1 MGYFFPET
9 LYIESFS
16 FGNTSGVALSYQ
28 IKIDYSLETN
38 FRWRNHKGGNKT
50 VGE

>member
-28 IKIDYSLETN
+28 ITIDYYNMKLKHTLLHESLSVK
-38 FRWRNHKGGNKT
+38 FKI
-50 VGE
+50 